1 MKTILENF
9 LEVLKVFH
17 TKQFAQAL
25 YQEHPHKHNMYGL
38 KKMLDVYGIKTL
50 GILSETK
57 ELQDLVYPCILHIP
71 GDFVIGLN
79 CHSNKITYMQHG
91 KRTSVNINEFK
102 QMWTGHAIVAE
113 DSPNAIEPDYKEHLR
128 KEIILKVEQCSIPVI
143 LVLTSIIS
151 VLYNYD
157 NIGLFGLSR
166 ILLNLMGVMVC
177 SLLMQKQ
184 LYGGSYYGDKVCSLF
199 HKADCNS
206 ILDGTASKIFG
217 FTWSE
222 IGLGYFTANV
232 LLLSV
237 YPASSTCVTFIN
249 WAAMLYG
256 LWSVY
261 YQWRIAKNWCVLCLI
276 VQLIIWTTGVISF
289 IFSIGIPF
297 HVDLY
302 QYLLTSAIYML
313 SILGFHQYAT
323 IQLIDS
329 ERTNAVQQFGAIK
342 ANGDVAKILI
352 EKDEYFETSLDDS
365 SILFGNPS
373 AKLRITILSN
383 PHCNPCAR
391 MHKQVERLLKISGN
405 DVCVQYIFSSF
416 NEQLEDSSRYLIAC
430 YLNNTKQ
437 TALRKFARWY
447 TKDKFDYKNVVIKNQ
462 AYIHS
467 PKVEAEMKK
476 HNAWCKKTSLIE
488 TPTILVNGYK
498 LPKEYKLE
506 ELALL
511 TNITISKKN
520 IFQDINGRSTT
531 PLGAE

>member
-9 LEVLKVFH
+9 LEVLEVDY

-25 YQEHPHKHNMYGL
+25 YLEHPHKHNMYGL

-91 KRTSVNINEFK
+91 KRTSASINEFK
-102 QMWTGHAIVAE
+102 QTWTGHAIVAKE
-113 DSPNAIEPDYKEHLR
+113 SPNAIEPDYKEHLK
-128 KEIILKVEQCSIPVI
+128 KEIISKVERCSIPVI
-143 LVLTSIIS
+143 LLLTSIIS

-157 NIGLFGLSR
+157 SIGLLGLSR
-166 ILLNLMGVMVC
+166 ILLSLIGIIVC

-206 ILDGTASKIFG
+206 VLDGAASKIFG
-217 FTWSE
+217 FSWSE
-222 IGLGYFTANV
+222 IGLGYFTSNV

-237 YPASSTCVTFIN
+237 YPASSSFVTFIN

-261 YQWRIAKNWCVLCLI
+261 YQWRVAKNWCVLCII
-276 VQLIIWTTGVISF
+276 VQLIIWT
-289 IFSIGIPF
+289 IGITSIKFSLGEPF
-297 HVDLY
+297 YVDLY
-302 QYLLTSAIYML
+302 KCLLTSGIYML

-323 IQLIDS
+323 DQQVDS
-329 ERTNAVQQFGAIK
+329 ERTNAVQQSAAIK

-352 EKDEYFETSLDDS
+352 EKGEYFETSLEDS
-365 SILFGNPS
+365 CILFGNPNS
-373 AKLRITILSN
+373 KLLITILSN

-391 MHKQVERLLKISGN
+391 MHKRVERLLRTSGN
-405 DVCVQYIFSSF
+405 EVCVQYIFSSF
-416 NEQLEDSSRYLIAC
+416 NDQLEDSIRYLIAC
-430 YLNNTKQ
+430 YMNDTKQ
-437 TALRKFARWY
+437 NALRQFAHWY
-447 TKDKFDYKNVVIKNQ
+447 SKDKFNYKNVIRKSQVS
-462 AYIHS
+462 IHS
-467 PKVEAEMKK
+467 PKVESEMEK
-476 HNAWCKKTSLIE
+476 HKAWRKKTSLIE
-488 TPTILVNGYK
+488 TPTILVNGHK

-511 TNITISKKN
+511 TDIAINKKN
-520 IFQDINGRSTT
+520 I
-531 PLGAE
+531 L